1 VHLNDSHANT
11 TDAIMSCFWLFTL
24 TVHWIK
30 PETSEV
36 GKYNYKIL
44 GWNEKR
50 NVMIKPED
58 PARRQIHVPRLSL
71 SNENCMLAE
80 IYRDSRGSGW
90 TRLIQIHDFVVPK
103 KKNKIKY
110 CRKDQIKYF
119 QSEWIYRVGR

>member
-11 TDAIMSCFWLFTL
+11 TDTIMSCFWLFTL

-58 PARRQIHVPRLSL
+58 PARRQIQFYPPMYPDCRSPTRIVSL
-71 SNENCMLAE
+71 RRFTEIAE
-80 IYRDSRGSGW
+80 GLVERD
-90 TRLIQIHDFVVPK
+90 
-103 KKNKIKY
+103 
-110 CRKDQIKYF
+110 
-119 QSEWIYRVGR
+119 